1 MKKNLLLILGIGG
14 VVLFWLYIFK
24 IFPLGV
30 FLSIVGGVMATYS
43 HTTEKSARLAGSVLS
58 WLYPIGVILT
68 FVNDGFL
75 WAIVS
80 IIAGFV
86 CYKLAKQVSLF
97 L

>member
-1 MKKNLLLILGIGG
+1 
-14 VVLFWLYIFK
+14 
-24 IFPLGV
+24 
-30 FLSIVGGVMATYS
+30 MATYS

-86 CYKLAKQVSLF
+86 CYKLAK
-97 L
+97 